1 MSNVYIGMSPK
12 QKMAIAAV
20 LILLLLA
27 GALTV
32 IWYYF
37 KIDEVSVSGNK
48 HYTVSQIEEMV
59 LTGPLEHNSLYLSLK
74 YRNKTIEG
82 IPFIETMDVNVLSPT
97 SISITVYEKS
107 IAGCVGYLD
116 RFMYFDKDGTVVESS
131 TVRQTDIPYV
141 AGLKFDHVI
150 MYEKIPVEDEKIF
163 DDILT
168 ITRLLTKY
176 SIRTD
181 QIHIN
186 SDKEVT
192 LYFGKAKVLMGTMD
206 NIDEK
211 MINLK
216 GLAEQMEGLSGTLDL
231 ENYSLDSE
239 KKYVT
244 FQRDDVEQHHEIVEG
259 ETGENGENSTETGG
273 DGTENA
279 ENTGKN
285 GGETVENTENA
296 PSE

>member
-1 MSNVYIGMSPK
+1 
-12 QKMAIAAV
+12 
-20 LILLLLA
+20 
-27 GALTV
+27 
-32 IWYYF
+32 
-37 KIDEVSVSGNK
+37 
-48 HYTVSQIEEMV
+48 
-59 LTGPLEHNSLYLSLK
+59 
-74 YRNKTIEG
+74 
-82 IPFIETMDVNVLSPT
+82 
-97 SISITVYEKS
+97 
-107 IAGCVGYLD
+107 
-116 RFMYFDKDGTVVESS
+116 MYFDKDGTVVESS

-259 ETGENGENSTETGG
+259 ETVENGENSAETQDGG
-273 DGTENA
+273 VENG
-279 ENTGKN
+279 ENTGQTQI
-285 GGETVENTENA
+285 ESVENTENA

>member
-1 MSNVYIGMSPK
+1 MSPK

-279 ENTGKN
+279 ENTGQN

>member
-279 ENTGKN
+279 ENTGQN

>member
-1 MSNVYIGMSPK
+1 MSPK
-12 QKMAIAAV
+12 QKMAIAAA
-20 LILLLLA
+20 LILLVLA
-27 GALTV
+27 GALTAV
-32 IWYYF
+32 WYYF

-48 HYTVSQIEEMV
+48 HYTVAQIEEMV

-74 YRNKTIEG
+74 YKNRNVEG

-116 RFMYFDKDGTVVESS
+116 RYMYFDKDGTVVESS
-131 TVRQTDIPYV
+131 AVRQTDIPYV

-176 SIRTD
+176 GIRTD

-244 FQRDDVEQHHEIVEG
+244 FQRDDVEHHREIVEG
-259 ETGENGENSTETGG
+259 EPGEAGAENGENT
-273 DGTENA
+273 A
-279 ENTGKN
+279 
-285 GGETVENTENA
+285 ETVEGGAGNGETTAENGTESVKNTENP

>member
-1 MSNVYIGMSPK
+1 MSNVYIGMSPE

-20 LILLLLA
+20 LTILILA

-259 ETGENGENSTETGG
+259 ETLENGENSAETQDGG
-273 DGTENA
+273 VENG
-279 ENTGKN
+279 ENTGQTRI
-285 GGETVENTENA
+285 ESVENTENA

>member
-273 DGTENA
+273 DGAENA
-279 ENTGKN
+279 ENTGQN

>member
-1 MSNVYIGMSPK
+1 MSPK

-273 DGTENA
+273 DGAENA
-279 ENTGKN
+279 ENTGQN